1 MSANNRIL
9 PRPLFL
15 LGYVLLALII
25 VFELIVAWLALHPNV
40 PEDYRAYYLDHTT
53 TCLNQPISGAY
64 ELGQTVS
71 MLPDGRVA
79 AKTIKVCGLEG
90 PVGDGTHVLGESA
103 RLRFTYAQ
111 QAESLIL
118 SLTMTAVDK
127 SPDAQPVKVSV
138 NGTQV
143 GELQVAKGD
152 PQDFRVVIP
161 AAVVKAA
168 SGKIDVVLD
177 FPAALKMD
185 PNDSNT
191 RKRSVRIYSVKL
203 DAGA

>member
-15 LGYVLLALII
+15 FGYALLALII
-25 VFELIVAWLALHPNV
+25 VFELVVAWLALHPNV

-53 TCLNQPISGAY
+53 TCLNQPVTGAY

-71 MLPDGRVA
+71 MLPDGREA

-90 PVGDGTHVLGESA
+90 PVGDGTHVLGERA
-103 RLRFTYAQ
+103 RLRFNFARE
-111 QAESLIL
+111 ADSLIL
-118 SLTMTAVDK
+118 SLRMVAVDK
-127 SPDAQPVKVSV
+127 SPEAQPVKVLI

-143 GELQVAKGD
+143 DELQVAKGE

-161 AAVVKAA
+161 ADVVKAA
-168 SGKIDVVLD
+168 DGKIDLFLD
-177 FPAALKMD
+177 FPAAIKMD